1 MAKSGIKLE
10 FKGFD
15 EMIEK
20 IRKAEK
26 DVKPIVNDCM
36 KNAAEIQWV
45 ELGQAMLDTG
55 VDSGLVDRMPE
66 PKVKW
71 EGDRCIVN
79 VGYEKGN
86 YTPLNLDDAHK
97 VIFLNY
103 GTPKIDPGKNFIA
116 TAKKAAAPQIRK
128 QTKKALTQIIKEI
141 EK

>member
-15 EMIEK
+15 DMIEK
-20 IRKAEK
+20 IRKAER

-55 VDSGLVDRMPE
+55 VDSDLVDRMPE
-66 PKVKW
+66 PKVEW
-71 EGDRCIVN
+71 QGDRCRAI
-79 VGYEKGN
+79 VGYPVGTYN
-86 YTPLNLDDAHK
+86 PNNLSDAFK
-97 VIFLNY
+97 VIFHNY
-103 GTPKIDPGKNFIA
+103 GTPKYKGKFFIA
-116 TAKKAAAPQIRK
+116 TAKKTAAPQIRK
-128 QTKKALTQIIKEI
+128 ETKKALTQIIKEI